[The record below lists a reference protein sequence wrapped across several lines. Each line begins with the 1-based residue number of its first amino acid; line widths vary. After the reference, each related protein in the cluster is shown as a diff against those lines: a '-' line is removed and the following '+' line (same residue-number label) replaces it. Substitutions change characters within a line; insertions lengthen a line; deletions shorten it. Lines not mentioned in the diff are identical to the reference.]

1 MGGNLKKLL
10 CIMTGLIFMFGI
22 CACNIHDEKKD
33 RAKTEKIAIG
43 LVMDGL
49 VIERWQKD
57 RDIFMSKAKE
67 LGAEVIVRN
76 ANEDTE
82 RQVTLINEI
91 IDEGINVLVVIPYDR
106 DGLSQC
112 VKAAKKKGI
121 PVISY
126 DRLIRNS
133 GADAYISFD
142 NEKVGRLM
150 GEALYNK
157 VPKGNYIIINGS
169 QKDNNSYMFN
179 QGFKEALKEGLDNG
193 SIHLVKEEWAEDW
206 REDVAYNTISNAIKE
221 GLKIDG
227 IIGGN
232 DRLAEGAIKA
242 LSENRLANEVYVVG
256 HDAELSACQRI
267 VEGTQLATVYKPIKV
282 LAEGAAELAV
292 NMARGEDIV
301 YSGTIDDGK
310 YQIPFIKFEPILVT
324 KDNMAATIIKDGFHT
339 VEEVYRNVPQ
349 EDWPD

>member
-1 MGGNLKKLL
+1 MGGSFKKLL
-10 CIMTGLIFMFGI
+10 CIIVGLILMSGV
-22 CACNIHDEKKD
+22 CACNPNDENKD
-33 RAKTEKIAIG
+33 TVTVEKIVVG

-57 RDIFMSKAKE
+57 RDIFISKAKE

-82 RQVTLINEI
+82 RQVNQINEI
-91 IDEGINVLVVIPYDR
+91 IEEGIDVLVVIPYNR

-112 VKAAKKKGI
+112 VRAAKRKGI

-133 GADAYISFD
+133 GVDAYISFD
-142 NEKVGRLM
+142 NEQVGRLM
-150 GEALYNK
+150 AGVLYNK
-157 VPKGNYIIINGS
+157 VPEGNYIIVNGS
-169 QKDNNSYMFN
+169 RKDNNSYMFN
-179 QGFKEALKEGLDNG
+179 DGFKEALKEGLNSG
-193 SIHLVKEEWAEDW
+193 SIHLVEEVWAEDW
-206 REDVAYNTISNAIKE
+206 REDVAYNTISDAVKE

-227 IIGGN
+227 VIGGN

-292 NMARGEDIV
+292 DMAKGKEIV
-301 YSGTIDDGK
+301 YYSTIDDGK
-310 YQIPFIKFEPILVT
+310 YSIPFIKFEPILVT
-324 KDNMAATIIKDGFHT
+324 KDNMATTIIKDGFHT

-349 EDWPD
+349 DEWP